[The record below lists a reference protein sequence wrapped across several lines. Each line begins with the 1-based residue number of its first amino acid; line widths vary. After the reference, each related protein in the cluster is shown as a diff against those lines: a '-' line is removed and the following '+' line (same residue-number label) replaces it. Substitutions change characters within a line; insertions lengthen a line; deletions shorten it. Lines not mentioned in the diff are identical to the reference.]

1 MNTRQANEVVV
12 ALTRLTGEPVYLERN
27 FIGEKTPEVLVGT
40 IARFERTGPRQMI
53 LKITISDVQ
62 FRVSSRRSE
71 SEPELEIEID
81 LNEANAPTWD
91 GNSLLFLTKA
101 ASYRHGDFE
110 RYVVKAG
117 AAAEEYQPA

>member
-1 MNTRQANEVVV
+1 MNTRQANQVVV

-40 IARFERTGPRQMI
+40 IARFERTGPR
-53 LKITISDVQ
+53 
-62 FRVSSRRSE
+62 
-71 SEPELEIEID
+71 
-81 LNEANAPTWD
+81 
-91 GNSLLFLTKA
+91 
-101 ASYRHGDFE
+101 HGDFE